1 MPEKELLL
9 LIDTLVKQLAV
20 FQEGQ
25 ENLRK
30 YVVEQ
35 LTSIQNELHNYTL
48 KEDMGDMEDKV
59 SRIEKKLD
67 DMQQKIIEN
76 QEQKF
81 KQTIQVQATIL
92 LLIIGG
98 FISSFFIPQIMHLF
112 GH

>member
-35 LTSIQNELHNYTL
+35 LTLIQNELHKYSS
-48 KEDMGDMEDKV
+48 KEDMDDMEDKV
-59 SRIEKKLD
+59 SRIEKKID
-67 DMQQKIIEN
+67 DMQQKIIDN
-76 QEQKF
+76 QQEKF
-81 KQTIQVQATIL
+81 RQTIQLQAAIL
-92 LLIIGG
+92 LLIVGG
-98 FISSFFIPQIMHLF
+98 FVTSFFIPQLLHLF

>member
-1 MPEKELLL
+1 MPEKELML
-9 LIDTLVKQLAV
+9 LIETLVKQIQAV
-20 FQEGQ
+20 SDGQ

-30 YVVEQ
+30 YVIEQ
-35 LTSIQNELHNYTL
+35 FVSMQGELHHYVL
-48 KEDMGDMEDKV
+48 KEDMNDMEDKV
-59 SRIEKKLD
+59 VRIEKKLD

-98 FISSFFIPQIMHLF
+98 FITSYFIPQLLHLF